1 MKIKDFTVII
11 ETGIIFM
18 IYVDSG
24 MQFVPA
30 ILK

>member
-1 MKIKDFTVII
+1 MKIKDFTVIK

-30 ILK
+30 MFK